1 MIISLDAIG
10 SVEEES
16 QASSPPNL
24 TERRSK
30 SRYPMELGVRFRLRF
45 RKVLLS
51 GEGRTVNLSARGLLI
66 TSQELASLQDEITA
80 GARLEISIDWPVLLD
95 GRTRLQ
101 LLARGRVVRRGEI
114 DFAVIFDR
122 HEFRT
127 RRSVSAPAVHA
138 GEGGIPWPLTD
149 VTFLD

>member
-1 MIISLDAIG
+1 MIITLDAIQ
-10 SVEEES
+10 SVQEES
-16 QASSPPNL
+16 QGSSLPNP

-30 SRYPMELGVRFRLRF
+30 SRYPMDLNVRFRLRF
-45 RKVLLS
+45 RNVLLS

-66 TSQELASLQDEITA
+66 TSQELASSHDEITA

-95 GRTRLQ
+95 GRTPLQ

-127 RRSVSAPAVHA
+127 RRSAKASMAHA
-138 GEGGIPWPLTD
+138 GGGGVPWPFSD
-149 VTFLD
+149 ITFLE